1 MSINVRAEK
10 VDIDSLQAHPANPR
24 LGDIAAIADS
34 LRVNGQYS
42 PIVVWGETI
51 IAGTHTWKAA
61 KSLGWTEIA
70 ITRYEGTEKDALRV
84 LLADNRTS
92 DIATYN
98 NDYLLDLLKSLP
110 DLEGTGYDP
119 AFVDELDGLHNSEG
133 GGVSKPIVDEPMDS
147 EEPETVPIRL
157 GEWFGEL
164 DGEIHG
170 IWLAS
175 VKEAVGEKK
184 SSINN
189 ELRARLDVPTEAKV
203 KKPDSPAKLNRQSPQ
218 SYTLT
223 ETTLEPLISLKRYP
237 VNPREGDIG
246 AISESL
252 RLLGQYRPIVVNK
265 RNRQILKGNHTA
277 AAASALGWA
286 EIAVVWVDVDENGA
300 AKIVLA
306 DNRTADK
313 ATYDNDLLLAS
324 LKQLPSLDGT
334 GFDPEDFADLTSGK
348 DSTPKKAKVK
358 FKIGDYGFNTTE
370 DIYAEW
376 AEGTEIPNGALFRL
390 GLPITAVVRGDRSE

>member
-10 VDIDSLQAHPANPR
+10 VAIDSLQAHPSNPR
-24 LGDIAAIADS
+24 LGDVAAIAES

-70 ITRYEGTEKDALRV
+70 ITRFEGSEKDALRV

-110 DLEGTGYDP
+110 DLEGTGYD
-119 AFVDELDGLHNSEG
+119 AEFLDELDGLFKEQG
-133 GGVSKPIVDEPMDS
+133 GGVKEPLLEDNLEG
-147 EEPETVPIRL
+147 EEAKAVPVQI
-157 GEWFGEL
+157 GNWYGEL
-164 DGEIHG
+164 DAEIHNLW
-170 IWLAS
+170 ITS

-184 SSINN
+184 AAINR
-189 ELRARLDVPTEAKV
+189 ELKARLDIPEAVKTPKV
-203 KKPDSPAKLNRQSPQ
+203 KTVKTHKASPQ

-223 ETTLEPLISLKRYP
+223 ETTLEPLASLKRYP
-237 VNPREGDIG
+237 INPREGDIG

-286 EIAVVWVDVDENGA
+286 EIAVVWVDVDDEQA

-313 ATYDNDLLLAS
+313 ATYDNDLLLS
-324 LKQLPSLDGT
+324 TLKELPNLEGT
-334 GFDPEDFADLTSGK
+334 GFDPEDFADIASGK
-348 DSTPKKAKVK
+348 ESTPKSAKVK
-358 FKIGDYGFNTTE
+358 FKVGEYGFNTTE
-370 DIYAEW
+370 DIYTEW
-376 AEGTEIPNGALFRL
+376 VEDVELPNEALFRL
-390 GLPITAVVRGDRSE
+390 GIPITAVVRGEKKE